1 MSRSIFVMRMVALPV
16 VSAVVVATFPSGP
29 AMAKHNDYLPSHP
42 PCGVSHV
49 DRAGPTSVRLYL
61 RPSRSR
67 VVTLVHAGNE
77 ENIGPDVTGP
87 VLLVQLG
94 DKITSRY
101 ATALPRC
108 SMAVIVTKGRIGVE
122 VQNKDQWSW
131 PPDIFFVPAQQ
142 AGPEIG

>member
-1 MSRSIFVMRMVALPV
+1 MLRSILMVRAIVPLVM
-16 VSAVVVATFPSGP
+16 SAAVATISSAP
-29 AMAKHNDYLPSHP
+29 AMAKNGVYLPTHP

-67 VVTLVHAGNE
+67 VVSFVHDGNKQD
-77 ENIGPDVTGP
+77 IGPGVVGP
-87 VLLVQLG
+87 VILAQVG

-108 SMAVIVTKGRIGVE
+108 SMTVTTTKGRIGVE
-122 VQNKDQWSW
+122 VQNQDQWSW
-131 PPDIFFVPAQQ
+131 PPDRFFFPAL
-142 AGPEIG
+142 

>member
-1 MSRSIFVMRMVALPV
+1 MRSILIVLAIVLPVMAAAVAALP
-16 VSAVVVATFPSGP
+16 SAP
-29 AMAKHNDYLPSHP
+29 AMAAHNDYLPSHP

-67 VVTLVHAGNE
+67 VVYFVHAGNE
-77 ENIGPDVTGP
+77 QDIGPDVVGP
-87 VLLVQLG
+87 VFLAQLG

-108 SMAVIVTKGRIGVE
+108 SMIVMTTKGRIGVE

-131 PPDIFFVPAQQ
+131 PPDIFFLASQ
-142 AGPEIG
+142 

>member
-1 MSRSIFVMRMVALPV
+1 MWRSILMMWTTVLLVMAAAVAAL
-16 VSAVVVATFPSGP
+16 PSGP

-42 PCGVSHV
+42 PCGVSRV

-67 VVTLVHAGNE
+67 VVYLVHADNKQE
-77 ENIGPDVTGP
+77 IGSDVEGP
-87 VLLVQLG
+87 VFLAQLG

-101 ATALPRC
+101 ASALPRC
-108 SMAVIVTKGRIGVE
+108 SMAVTTTRGRIGVE

-131 PPDIFFVPAQQ
+131 PPDIFFVPAQ
-142 AGPEIG
+142 